1 MNDTVIFLFV
11 ENLRTK
17 LVHVQSTNQSEKI
30 MNILKDN
37 LWFTP

>member
-17 LVHVQSTNQSEKI
+17 LVYKAQINQGKSWI
-30 MNILKDN
+30 
-37 LWFTP
+37 F